1 LCGTVEA
8 IVLILLNCPMK
19 DEFVP
24 AWAAGAI
31 ANAATAAAPNA
42 TTEVRMMRWM
52 EDMSQCPFPVVP
64 NWLTLRGGYPA
75 VASCAIA
82 GPARSTTSGTV
93 SAGPRFNPVAD

>member
-1 LCGTVEA
+1 
-8 IVLILLNCPMK
+8 MK

-42 TTEVRMMRWM
+42 TAEVRMMRWM

-64 NWLTLRGGYPA
+64 NWLTLRGGYP
-75 VASCAIA
+75 
-82 GPARSTTSGTV
+82 G
-93 SAGPRFNPVAD
+93 